1 MSKGYYQLNPCLVC
15 DSTSKKCRGKEDHGK
30 EFIQCM
36 TFADT
41 RKGQVINGYKCI
53 KPSNNGYQ
61 HNSAT
66 FVLDN
71 SEEWTEQQREEW
83 RTLNA
88 LRKADARLQDKVKRE
103 NSLTAD
109 QRHKEYSKILDS
121 LKLDITTVS
130 DLKKRGFTENEI
142 NDCGFVSV
150 EAWHKL
156 PFAVDPRLP
165 GISAKNSLIV
175 SGDGYL
181 CPLTDYDGKKVA
193 LQLRLHSP
201 DDSGRYRWLSSS
213 AQTLALDVGG
223 TLENPLTV
231 FKPEH
236 PTGIAI
242 VEGTGAKPFLA
253 SRRLN
258 NIVIG
263 AAGGQ
268 FAGSPKLL
276 KEYLRRASQDVNSKE
291 VVIYP
296 DAADILNKSVM
307 TRWEQVASLIISF
320 GYNVKF
326 AWWSQISKTDS
337 DIDELTDFS
346 QIKYLNLDEFLSL
359 AFIDLSVKEAK
370 QESISNWAWE
380 QWVKSRKF
388 TADITMTE
396 RYFQFPVI
404 PDTNAMI
411 SVKASLGK
419 GKTEAIIRMIL
430 ASGNGVHIIGYRNNL
445 LYQTIKRAE
454 KDGLNIF
461 HLNDDSE
468 LDYLLDKFSAIDKWA
483 YCLDSAY
490 KLEGYFVGRD
500 IILDESCSVLIHALN
515 GGTLGDNQAKAIR
528 ILSTAL
534 KECNRVFLLD
544 GNNSD
549 LYTNFYHSLC
559 PDKKL
564 VKIKNTHGSPK
575 HNIKIVDA
583 VSDGEIKSRNRT
595 PLIEML
601 LDKEVIPW
609 IYCDSKE
616 RTKIIHQILI
626 EGGKRGYC
634 LNSETAGDDWAKE
647 FLADPDKFI
656 LDKKPD
662 YIIVSPT
669 AESGISAGDDSK
681 KAEEK
686 RNKGEV
692 TLNGYF
698 TDKFTFF
705 AGVTGTNGQIQAMF
719 RLRDESINHYVF
731 CPEQSMAKDRNSPH
745 TYSIKQYQNILNDR
759 ILQSSM
765 LASES
770 ANNPT
775 RALEIIGN
783 AIART
788 KDDWWEMSA
797 KLGVIDN
804 YEMNNLRKCLIH
816 ALEEAGHNV
825 EIVQIEASEEL
836 KKAESEAKV
845 TVQKTHAKE
854 FHAANEFATLEAAQK
869 AAKANPRKDTQRR
882 IEKTFFLDRL
892 PEIKN
897 SPLWGE
903 DFIYETHIKRKEYI
917 RNIERYWFVKN
928 FDVSQK
934 RHESRWFYEATKE
947 DFYSARVSNMTHSVI
962 WALRQ
967 LDIMKFTDGREYHKN
982 SGDVL
987 NLIQQLRDSK
997 DIRIALKMESM
1008 PPATETGNENLSII
1022 SSLLNKI
1029 GFQNKSQGQKFVGD
1043 IRLRHYQAVP
1053 TGYKEEL
1060 EDGEFDLLA
1069 AREDIL
1075 AAIGKR
1081 FMAWMQSEKAVIDWE
1096 ESEAKLTNQ
1105 CPIPNPQSPIPN
1117 NLDHIV
1123 AALQS
1128 ATDWGQVAA
1137 LPQELINEAW
1147 SQLTPDDDARLR
1159 QLHQQYQQPQPQ
1171 IFKRFLDELGRYILL
1186 SNDGTVATVQSLLT
1200 NEQIRLPLNE
1210 LELAA

>member
-1 MSKGYYQLNPCLVC
+1 LDAATV
-15 DSTSKKCRGKEDHGK
+15 
-30 EFIQCM
+30 
-36 TFADT
+36 AD
-41 RKGQVINGYKCI
+41 
-53 KPSNNGYQ
+53 
-61 HNSAT
+61 
-66 FVLDN
+66 
-71 SEEWTEQQREEW
+71 
-83 RTLNA
+83 
-88 LRKADARLQDKVKRE
+88 LQ
-103 NSLTAD
+103 N
-109 QRHKEYSKILDS
+109 
-121 LKLDITTVS
+121 
-130 DLKKRGFTENEI
+130 RGFTQDEI
-142 NDCGFVSV
+142 DNCGFKSLNNLKPFTFKNKEGKDVTLYYQN
-150 EAWHKL
+150 L
-156 PFAVDPRLP
+156 PFTVNTLLP
-165 GISAKNSLIV
+165 GVSKQGNALQV

-181 CPLTDYDGKKVA
+181 CPLRDYDGKITA
-193 LQLRLHSP
+193 LQLRLHEA
-201 DDSGRYRWLSSS
+201 DNRYRWLSSER
-213 AQTLALDVGG
+213 QTLELNVGDG
-223 TLENPLTV
+223 LEHSLAV
-231 FKPEH
+231 FKPEN
-236 PTGIAI
+236 PTGISI

-276 KEYLRRASQDVNSKE
+276 EEYLRRASEDVGVKE
-291 VVIYP
+291 VTIYP
-296 DAADILNKSVM
+296 DAADILNKPVM
-307 TRWEQVASLIISF
+307 TRWEQVANLIISF
-320 GYNVKF
+320 GYDVKF

-346 QIKYLNLDEFLSL
+346 QIKYLSLDEFLSL

-370 QESISNWAWE
+370 QESIADWAWE
-380 QWVKSRKF
+380 QWVRNRKF
-388 TADITMTE
+388 TADIPMTE

-411 SVKASLGK
+411 SVLASLGK

-564 VKIKNTHGSPK
+564 VKIQNTHGSPK

-601 LDKEVIPW
+601 LDKEVVPW

-616 RTKIIHQILI
+616 RTKIIHQMLI

-662 YIIVSPT
+662 YTIVSPT

-719 RLRDESINHYVF
+719 RLRDESIPHYVF
-731 CPEQSMAKDRNSPH
+731 CPEKSMVKDRFSPH
-745 TYSIKQYQNILNDR
+745 TYSVKQYQNILNDR

-765 LASES
+765 LASET

-804 YEMNNLRKCLIH
+804 YEMNNLRKCLIY
-816 ALEEAGHNV
+816 ALEQAGHNV
-825 EIVQIEASEEL
+825 EIVQIEAIEEL
-836 KKAESEAKV
+836 KKAESEAKT

-892 PEIKN
+892 PEIKD

-903 DFIYETHIKRKEYI
+903 EFIYETHIKRKEYI

-962 WALRQ
+962 WALRE

-982 SGDVL
+982 SEDVL
-987 NLIQQLRDSK
+987 NLIKQLRDSK
-997 DIRIALKMESM
+997 DIRTALKMESM
-1008 PPATETGNENLSII
+1008 PPATETGKENLNII
-1022 SSLLNKI
+1022 SSLLGMI
-1029 GFQNKSQGQKFVGD
+1029 GFKNKSQGQKFVGD

-1053 TGYKEEL
+1053 TGYKDEL
-1060 EDGEFDLLA
+1060 EEGEFDLIA

-1081 FMAWMQSEKAVIDWE
+1081 FNAWMESEKAVINWE
-1096 ESEAKLTNQ
+1096 EIVNFEPVAVEENSGDLPVEA
-1105 CPIPNPQSPIPN
+1105 
-1117 NLDHIV
+1117 IV
-1123 AALQS
+1123 EELQS
-1128 ATDWGQVAA
+1128 VTTKEHYEAVYLNVSQASMTAA
-1137 LPQELINEAW
+1137 WNA
-1147 SQLTPDDDARLR
+1147 LTQD
-1159 QLHQQYQQPQPQ
+1159 
-1171 IFKRFLDELGRYILL
+1171 
-1186 SNDGTVATVQSLLT
+1186 
-1200 NEQIRLPLNE
+1200 IRDIITGLLNE
-1210 LELAA
+1210 TQTNVCTIA

>member
-1 MSKGYYQLNPCLVC
+1 MSKGYYQLKPCPVC
-15 DSTSKKCRGKEDHGK
+15 DSDSGKCRGKEDSGK
-30 EFIQCM
+30 EYILCM
-36 TFADT
+36 TFADV
-41 RKGQVINGYKCI
+41 RKGQIENGYKCI
-53 KPSNNGYQ
+53 KSSNNGYQ

-71 SEEWTEQQREEW
+71 SQEWTEQQCEEW
-83 RTLNA
+83 ETRKA
-88 LRKADARLQDKVKRE
+88 LRKADARLQQQAKRE
-103 NSLTAD
+103 KSLTAD
-109 QRHKEYSKILDS
+109 QRDKEYSKILDS

-130 DLKKRGFTENEI
+130 DLKKRGFTEDEI
-142 NDCGFVSV
+142 NDCGFVSI

-165 GISAKNSLIV
+165 GISAKNSLVV

-181 CPLTDYDGKKVA
+181 CPLRDYDGKITA
-193 LQLRLHSP
+193 LQLRLHNP
-201 DDSGRYRWLSSS
+201 DDSGRYRWVSSDR
-213 AQTLALDVGG
+213 QTLALNVGDNS
-223 TLENPLTV
+223 LENPLGV
-231 FKPEH
+231 FRPES

-276 KEYLRRASQDVNSKE
+276 EEYLRRASEDVNSKE

-307 TRWEQVASLIISF
+307 SRWQQVANLIISF
-320 GYNVKF
+320 GYDVKF
-326 AWWSQISKTDS
+326 AWWGQIAKTDS

-346 QIKYLNLDEFLSL
+346 QIKYLNLDDFLSL
-359 AFIDLSVKEAK
+359 AFVDTSVKESK
-370 QESISNWAWE
+370 QESISDWAWE
-380 QWVKSRKF
+380 QWLKSRKF
-388 TADITMTE
+388 TADIPMTE

-411 SVKASLGK
+411 SVLASLGK

-564 VKIKNTHGSPK
+564 VKIQNTHGSPK

-601 LDKEVIPW
+601 LDKEVVPW

-616 RTKIIHQILI
+616 RTKIIHQMLI

-662 YIIVSPT
+662 YTIVSPT

-719 RLRDESINHYVF
+719 RLRDESIPHYVF
-731 CPEQSMAKDRNSPH
+731 CPEKSMVKDRFSPH
-745 TYSIKQYQNILNDR
+745 TYSVKQYQNILNDR

-765 LASES
+765 LASET

-825 EIVQIEASEEL
+825 EVVQIAASEEL
-836 KKAESEAKV
+836 KKAESEAKT

-854 FHAANEFATLEAAQK
+854 VHVANEFETVEEAQK

-892 PEIKN
+892 PEIKD
-897 SPLWGE
+897 SPLWGDE
-903 DFIYETHIKRKEYI
+903 FIYETHIKRKEYI

-962 WALRQ
+962 WALRE

-982 SGDVL
+982 SEDVV
-987 NLIQQLRDSK
+987 NLIQQLRDNK

-1008 PPATETGNENLSII
+1008 PSATETGKENLSII
-1022 SSLLNKI
+1022 SSLLSKI
-1029 GFQNKSQGQKFVGD
+1029 GFQNKSQGQKSVGD

-1053 TGYKEEL
+1053 TGYKDEL
-1060 EDGEFDLLA
+1060 EDGEFDLIA

-1081 FMAWMQSEKAVIDWE
+1081 FNAWMQSEKAVINWE
-1096 ESEAKLTNQ
+1096 VNSE
-1105 CPIPNPQSPIPN
+1105 P
-1117 NLDHIV
+1117 V
-1123 AALQS
+1123 A
-1128 ATDWGQVAA
+1128 
-1137 LPQELINEAW
+1137 
-1147 SQLTPDDDARLR
+1147 
-1159 QLHQQYQQPQPQ
+1159 
-1171 IFKRFLDELGRYILL
+1171 ILL
-1186 SNDGTVATVQSLLT
+1186 SDEECRELMIPAIV
-1200 NEQIRLPLNE
+1200 EQLQNITTKEECLELNE
-1210 LELAA
+1210 DITEAQKRAAWNALTQDVKDRIKGFFNETQTNVCVVA

>member
-1 MSKGYYQLNPCLVC
+1 MCCQWGVVMSKGYYQLKPCLVC
-15 DSTSKKCRGKEDHGK
+15 ESNSGKCRGKEDSGK
-30 EFIQCM
+30 EYILCM
-36 TFADT
+36 TLADT
-41 RKGQVINGYKCI
+41 RKGQIVNGYKCI

-71 SEEWTEQQREEW
+71 SQEWTEQQREEW
-83 RTLNA
+83 RTNQA
-88 LRKADARLQDKVKRE
+88 IKAANKKLEDKAKRE
-103 NSLTAD
+103 NSLTVD
-109 QRHKEYSKILDS
+109 QRHDPYSKILDFLPVNNTTIADLNNRGLTQDEQDGIIAYGIRS
-121 LKLDITTVS
+121 LVNLRPFTFKDKDGKDVTLYYQNLPFRVDPLLS
-130 DLKKRGFTENEI
+130 GSNKRGNAL
-142 NDCGFVSV
+142 V
-150 EAWHKL
+150 
-156 PFAVDPRLP
+156 
-165 GISAKNSLIV
+165 V

-181 CPLTDYDGKKVA
+181 CPLRDYDGKITA
-193 LQLRLHSP
+193 SQLRLYNPESSG
-201 DDSGRYRWLSSS
+201 DGRYRWISSER
-213 AQTLALDVGG
+213 QTLSLNIGDS
-223 TLENPLTV
+223 LENPLTV
-231 FKPEH
+231 FKPEN
-236 PTGIAI
+236 PTGISI
-242 VEGTGAKPFLA
+242 VEGTGVKPYLA
-253 SRRLN
+253 SKRLN

-276 KEYLRRASQDVNSKE
+276 EEYLRRASEDVGSKE
-291 VVIYP
+291 IVIYP

-307 TRWEQVASLIISF
+307 SRWDQVAKLIISF
-320 GYNVKF
+320 GYDVKF
-326 AWWSQISKTDS
+326 AWWGQISKDDC
-337 DIDELTDFS
+337 DIDELTNYS
-346 QIKYLNLDEFLSL
+346 QIEYISLNDFLSL
-359 AFIDLSVKEAK
+359 SFVDTSIKKAKE
-370 QESISNWAWE
+370 ESIGDWKWE
-380 QWVKSRKF
+380 HWVRNRKF
-388 TADITMTE
+388 TPDIIMKDE
-396 RYFQFPVI
+396 YFQFPKL
-404 PDTNAMI
+404 PNSNAMI
-411 SVKASLGK
+411 SVMASLGK
-419 GKTEAIIRMIL
+419 GKTQAIIQEIIR
-430 ASGNGVHIIGYRNNL
+430 AGNGVHIIGYRNNL

-454 KDGLNIF
+454 KNGLNIY
-461 HLNDDSE
+461 HLNDEDGTDLLADSFA
-468 LDYLLDKFSAIDKWA
+468 YLAL
-483 YCLDSAY
+483 CLDSIH
-490 KLEGYFVGRD
+490 KIEGYFKDRD

-564 VKIKNTHGSPK
+564 IKIQNTHGSPK
-575 HNIKIVDA
+575 HNIKIVEA

-616 RTKIIHQILI
+616 RTKILNQILI

-662 YIIVSPT
+662 YIILSPT

-681 KAEEK
+681 KAEKK
-686 RNKGEV
+686 RNNGET
-692 TLNGYF
+692 TLTGYF

-705 AGVTGTNGQIQAMF
+705 AGVTGTNSQLQAMF
-719 RLRDESINHYVF
+719 RLRDESIPHYVF
-731 CPEQSMAKDRNSPH
+731 CPEQSTAKDRNSPH
-745 TYSIKQYQNILNDR
+745 TYSVKQYQNILNDR

-804 YEMNNLRKCLIH
+804 YEMDNLRKCLIY
-816 ALEEAGHNV
+816 ALEQAGHNV

-836 KKAESEAKV
+836 KKAESEAKT

-854 FHAANEFATLEAAQK
+854 VHVANEFDTVEEAKQ

-892 PEIKN
+892 PEIKD
-897 SPLWGE
+897 SPLWGDE
-903 DFIYETHIKRKEYI
+903 FIYETHIKRKEFI
-917 RNIERYWFVKN
+917 RNIERYWLVKN

-962 WALRQ
+962 WALRE
-967 LDIMKFTDGREYHKN
+967 LDIVKFTDGREYHKN
-982 SGDVL
+982 SEDVL
-987 NLIQQLRDSK
+987 NLIKQLRDSK
-997 DIRIALKMESM
+997 DIRTALKMESM
-1008 PPATETGNENLSII
+1008 PPATETGNENLNII
-1022 SSLLNKI
+1022 SSLLGMI
-1029 GFQNKSQGQKFVGD
+1029 GFKNKSQSKKLVGD
-1043 IRLRHYQAVP
+1043 IRLNHYQAVP
-1053 TGYKEEL
+1053 TGYKDEL
-1060 EDGEFDLLA
+1060 EDGEFDLIA
-1069 AREDIL
+1069 ARQDIL
-1075 AAIGKR
+1075 TAIGKR
-1081 FMAWMQSEKAVIDWE
+1081 FMAWMESEKSIIDWE
-1096 ESEAKLTNQ
+1096 EIVNSE
-1105 CPIPNPQSPIPN
+1105 P
-1117 NLDHIV
+1117 V
-1123 AALQS
+1123 A
-1128 ATDWGQVAA
+1128 
-1137 LPQELINEAW
+1137 
-1147 SQLTPDDDARLR
+1147 
-1159 QLHQQYQQPQPQ
+1159 
-1171 IFKRFLDELGRYILL
+1171 ILL
-1186 SNDGTVATVQSLLT
+1186 SDEECREWMIPAIV
-1200 NEQIRLPLNE
+1200 EQLQNITTKE
-1210 LELAA
+1210 ECLELNADITEAQKRAAWNTLTQDVRDRIKGLFAEDRQKTHS